1 MAEEDMVDPYH
12 IDIPPTVAEKLKQ
25 LPEAPGVYIMKDGA
39 GRIIYVGKAVVL
51 KNRVRQYFR
60 SQRNHSPKVRAMVSH
75 VADFETIITGSE
87 VEALILENNL
97 IKKHRPHYNISLK
110 DDKTYPYVK
119 VTLGEEFPRVLITRR
134 ILKDGSRYFGPF
146 ADVGAVHESLKLL
159 RRLFPL
165 RTCKHLEQGRP
176 CLEYHIKRCL
186 APCIGKVSPADYQA
200 MVKSVLLFLE
210 GHIDDVEK
218 DLQRRMEAAAEGLA
232 FERAATLRDQLA
244 AVRKVAERQRI
255 DSPEVAGDKDV
266 LALAR
271 NDVTAVACA
280 VLLFVRGGKVTGRER
295 FFLRGGEDEGDEA
308 ILQAFLGQYYQQ
320 AVFIPREILLPR
332 ELPPSEL
339 LVMKEWLETRRGGRV
354 TVGTPQRGTK
364 KALVEMAAENAAKY
378 LKDETEKLIRER
390 GATLGAV
397 EELERLLGLKNLPR
411 RMECFDISHIQ
422 GSDSVASLVAFADG
436 APDKDH
442 YRRYKLKTTE
452 GCNDDFQSMREV
464 LTRRYGKAVIDDPPD
479 LVVVDG
485 GLGQLNAALAI
496 IRGAGHR
503 DIPVIGLAKQFELVF
518 TEGSSDPIELPRRS
532 QAFFLLQRIRD
543 EAHRFAITYHRS
555 LRKKRNLVSILDH
568 IQGIGPKRRQALW
581 KHFGSIDKIRE
592 AGQEELAAVPGMN
605 ASAAKA
611 VFDFF
616 TAVKEGLVN
625 RKNLEYPGQS

>member
-1 MAEEDMVDPYH
+1 MAEEDIVDPYH
-12 IDIPPTVAEKLKQ
+12 IEVPPAVAEKLKQ
-25 LPEAPGVYIMKDGA
+25 LPEAPGVYIMKDGG

-97 IKKHRPHYNISLK
+97 IKKHRPRYNISLK

-119 VTLGEEFPRVLITRR
+119 VTLGEEYPRVLITRR

-186 APCIGKVSPADYQA
+186 APCIDKVSREEYQA
-200 MVKSVLLFLE
+200 MVKAVLLFLE
-210 GHIDDVEK
+210 GHIDDVGRE
-218 DLQRRMEAAAEGLA
+218 LQRRMEAAAEGLE
-232 FERAATLRDQLA
+232 FERAAALRDQLA

-255 DSPEVAGDKDV
+255 DSPKVAGDKDV

-271 NDVTAVACA
+271 NDVTAVSCA
-280 VLLFVRGGKVTGRER
+280 VILFVRGGKVTGRER
-295 FFLRGGEDEGDEA
+295 FFLKGGEDETDEA
-308 ILQAFLGQYYQQ
+308 ILAAFLGQYYQQ
-320 AVFIPREILLPR
+320 AVFIPREILLPLGLPAQ
-332 ELPPSEL
+332 ELTVL
-339 LVMKEWLETRRGGRV
+339 KEWLEARRGGQV
-354 TVGTPQRGTK
+354 TVGAPRRGTK
-364 KALVEMAAENAAKY
+364 KALVEMAAENAARY
-378 LKDETEKLIRER
+378 LKDETEKLMKER
-390 GATLGAV
+390 GATAGAV
-397 EELERLLGLKNLPR
+397 EELKKFLGLKNLPR

-422 GSDSVASLVAFADG
+422 GSDSVASLVAFEDG

-464 LTRRYGKAVIDDPPD
+464 LTRRYGKDTLENPPD

-485 GLGQLNAALAI
+485 GLGQLNAALEI

-543 EAHRFAITYHRS
+543 ESHRFAVAYHRNV
-555 LRKKRNLVSILDH
+555 RKKRNLASILDH

-581 KHFGSIDKIRE
+581 KHFGTIEKIRE
-592 AGQEELAAVPGMN
+592 ASREELAVVPGMN
-605 ASAAKA
+605 GSAARA

-616 TAVKEGLVN
+616 MAVKEGLVN
-625 RKNLEYPGQS
+625 RKNLEYQRKG

>member
-1 MAEEDMVDPYH
+1 MAGKDIVDPYH
-12 IDIPPTVAEKLKQ
+12 IEVPPMVAEKLKQ
-25 LPEAPGVYIMKDGA
+25 LPAAPGVYIMKDGG

-97 IKKHRPHYNISLK
+97 IKKHRPRYNISLK

-119 VTLGEEFPRVLITRR
+119 VTLGEEYPRVLITRR

-186 APCIGKVSPADYQA
+186 APCIGKVSREEYQA
-200 MVKSVLLFLE
+200 MVKAVLLFLE
-210 GHIDDVEK
+210 GHVDEVGR
-218 DLQRRMEAAAEGLA
+218 DLQRRMEAAAAGLD
-232 FERAATLRDQLA
+232 FERAAALRDQLA

-271 NDVTAVACA
+271 NDVTAVSC
-280 VLLFVRGGKVTGRER
+280 VVILFVRGGKVTGRER
-295 FFLRGGEDEGDEA
+295 FFLKGGEDETDEA
-308 ILQAFLGQYYQQ
+308 LLAAFLGQYYQQ
-320 AVFIPREILLPR
+320 AVFIPREILLPLGLPAR
-332 ELPPSEL
+332 ELPVL
-339 LVMKEWLETRRGGRV
+339 KEWLEAGRGGRV
-354 TVGTPQRGTK
+354 TIEEPRRGTK
-364 KALVEMAAENAAKY
+364 KALVEMAAENAARY
-378 LKDETEKLIRER
+378 LRDETEKLVKER
-390 GATLGAV
+390 GATIGAV
-397 EELERLLGLKNLPR
+397 EELKKFLGLKNLPR

-422 GSDSVASLVAFADG
+422 GSDSVASLAVFEDG

-464 LTRRYGKAVIDDPPD
+464 LTRRYGKDALENPPD

-485 GLGQLNAALAI
+485 GLGQLNAALEI

-543 EAHRFAITYHRS
+543 EAHRFAVTYHRNV
-555 LRKKRNLVSILDH
+555 RKKRNLVSILDH

-581 KHFGSIDKIRE
+581 KHFGTIEKIRE
-592 AGQEELAAVPGMN
+592 ASREELAAVPGMN
-605 ASAAKA
+605 GLAAGA

-625 RKNLEYPGQS
+625 RKNLEYQRKG

>member
-1 MAEEDMVDPYH
+1 MAGEDIVDPYH
-12 IDIPPTVAEKLKQ
+12 IEVPATVAEKLKQ
-25 LPEAPGVYIMKDGA
+25 LPEAPGVYIMKDGG

-97 IKKHRPHYNISLK
+97 IKKHRPRYNISLK

-119 VTLGEEFPRVLITRR
+119 VTMGEEYPRVLITRR

-186 APCIGKVSPADYQA
+186 APCIDKVSREEYQA
-200 MVKSVLLFLE
+200 MVKAVLLFLE
-210 GHIDDVEK
+210 GHIDDVGR
-218 DLQRRMEAAAEGLA
+218 DLQRRMEAAAEGLD
-232 FERAATLRDQLA
+232 FERAAALRDQLT

-271 NDVTAVACA
+271 NEVTAVSCA
-280 VLLFVRGGKVTGRER
+280 VILIVRGGKVTGRER
-295 FFLRGGEDEGDEA
+295 FFLKGGEDETDEA
-308 ILQAFLGQYYQQ
+308 VLAAFLGQYYQQ
-320 AVFIPREILLPR
+320 AVFIPREILLPLALPAQ
-332 ELPPSEL
+332 ELPVL
-339 LVMKEWLETRRGGRV
+339 KEWLEAGRGGRV
-354 TVGTPQRGTK
+354 TVGAPRRGTK
-364 KALVEMAAENAAKY
+364 KALVEMASENAARY
-378 LKDETEKLIRER
+378 LKDETEKLTKER
-390 GATLGAV
+390 GATVGAV
-397 EELERLLGLKNLPR
+397 EELKKFLGLKNLPR

-422 GSDSVASLVAFADG
+422 GSDSVASLVTFEDG

-464 LTRRYGKAVIDDPPD
+464 LTRRYGKDALENPPD

-485 GLGQLNAALAI
+485 GLGQLNAALKI

-503 DIPVIGLAKQFELVF
+503 DIPVVGLAKQFELVF

-543 EAHRFAITYHRS
+543 EAHRFAVTYHRNV
-555 LRKKRNLVSILDH
+555 RKKRNLVSILDH

-581 KHFGSIDKIRE
+581 KHFGTIEKIRE
-592 AGQEELAAVPGMN
+592 ASREELAAVPGMN
-605 ASAAKA
+605 GLAAKA

-625 RKNLEYPGQS
+625 RKNLEYQGQG

>member
-1 MAEEDMVDPYH
+1 MVGKDIVDPYH
-12 IDIPPTVAEKLKQ
+12 IEIPATVAEKLKQ
-25 LPEAPGVYIMKDGA
+25 LPAAPGVYIMKDGG

-60 SQRNHSPKVRAMVSH
+60 SQRSHSPKVRAMVSH

-97 IKKHRPHYNISLK
+97 IKKHRPRYNISLK

-119 VTLGEEFPRVLITRR
+119 VTLGEEYPRVLITRR

-186 APCIGKVSPADYQA
+186 APCIGKVSREEYQA
-200 MVKSVLLFLE
+200 MVKAVLLFLE
-210 GHIDDVEK
+210 GHVDEVGR
-218 DLQRRMEAAAEGLA
+218 DLQRRMEAAAAGLD
-232 FERAATLRDQLA
+232 FERAAALRDQLA

-255 DSPEVAGDKDV
+255 DSPEVAGDKDI

-271 NDVTAVACA
+271 NDVTAVSCG
-280 VLLFVRGGKVTGRER
+280 VILFVRGGKVTGRER
-295 FFLRGGEDEGDEA
+295 FFLKGGEDETDEA
-308 ILQAFLGQYYQQ
+308 ILAAFLGQYYQQ
-320 AVFIPREILLPR
+320 AVFIPREILLPLALPAK
-332 ELPPSEL
+332 ELPVL
-339 LVMKEWLETRRGGRV
+339 KEWLEARRGGRV
-354 TVGTPQRGTK
+354 TVEEPRRGTK
-364 KALVEMAAENAAKY
+364 KALVEMAAENAARY
-378 LKDETEKLIRER
+378 LKDETEKLTKER
-390 GATLGAV
+390 GATVGAV
-397 EELERLLGLKNLPR
+397 EELKKYLGLKNLPR

-422 GSDSVASLVAFADG
+422 GSDSVASLAAFEDG

-464 LTRRYGKAVIDDPPD
+464 LTRRYGKEILENPPD

-485 GLGQLNAALAI
+485 GLGQLNAALEI

-518 TEGSSDPIELPRRS
+518 VEGSSDPIELPRRS

-543 EAHRFAITYHRS
+543 EAHRFAVAYHRNV
-555 LRKKRNLVSILDH
+555 RKKRNLVSILDH

-581 KHFGSIDKIRE
+581 KHFGTIEKIRE
-592 AGQEELAAVPGMN
+592 ASREELAAAPGMN
-605 ASAAKA
+605 GLAASA

-625 RKNLEYPGQS
+625 RKNLEYQRKG